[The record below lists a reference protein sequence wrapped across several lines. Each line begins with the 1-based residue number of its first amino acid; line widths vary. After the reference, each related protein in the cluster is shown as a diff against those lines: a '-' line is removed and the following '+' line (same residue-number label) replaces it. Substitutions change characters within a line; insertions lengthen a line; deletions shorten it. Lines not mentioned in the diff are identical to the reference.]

1 MGCCGWQVGRQKG
14 HAASPCSMFV
24 SRSRL
29 HLKFMHNKQSSTG
42 IQTHTHTHTSFH
54 THIHSGLCIT
64 TRVVGSPWEWVE
76 LAEWSSTNHSIP
88 LARRLLHKQAS
99 NVGANFIKKHRQ
111 QPTAKLKGKQPELRE
126 REREFYSTVDA
137 EQVLY
142 KKYIYL
148 KWFHILI

>member
-1 MGCCGWQVGRQKG
+1 MRMCKFLWAAVGGKLVGKKG
-14 HAASPCSMFV
+14 MPHRHAACLCHVRDFIWNSCII
-24 SRSRL
+24 
-29 HLKFMHNKQSSTG
+29 SS
-42 IQTHTHTHTSFH
+42 QVQASKHTHTHTHASSH

-126 REREFYSTVDA
+126 REWVFQHSGCRTS
-137 EQVLY
+137 
-142 KKYIYL
+142 I
-148 KWFHILI
+148 I